1 MNKEVLLD
9 EAIINFEIAQ
19 LAKELKQKYNSLCR
33 ALGSEHPKPRF
44 ILVSVLTGASV
55 FSVKLLQAL
64 SKAGID
70 AELSNLTA
78 SSYGKNTHSSGKVII
93 NPLFNLEELQDAF
106 VVVAEDVI
114 DLGITLR
121 DIVNLLK
128 ESQPLSLHVAAMCRK
143 RGTQT
148 TEINIPKSN
157 LLVGFDVLGS
167 WLEGSGIDTRSLGRG
182 NPSVV
187 AVVNSESEREE
198 VKAYRESLLACYVK
212 LYPNFYTYLVLND
225 GLNAL
230 TQ

>member
-1 MNKEVLLD
+1 MNKEVLIP

-19 LAKELKQKYNSLCR
+19 LAKELKREYNSVCG

-64 SKAGID
+64 FTVGID

-114 DLGITLR
+114 DLGITLH

-128 ESQPLSLHVAAMCRK
+128 ETHPLSLHVAAMCRK
-143 RGTQT
+143 RDTQI
-148 TEINIPKSN
+148 TEIDIPTANIR
-157 LLVGFDVLGS
+157 VGFDADPY
-167 WLEGSGIDTRSLGRG
+167 WFEGSGIDTGSLGRG
-182 NPSVV
+182 NRSVV
-187 AVVNSESEREE
+187 AVVNSDSERDK
-198 VKAYRESLLACYVK
+198 VAAYRESLLAYYGW
-212 LYPNFYTYLVLND
+212 LYPNFYKYLVMNYD
-225 GLNAL
+225 LNAL
-230 TQ
+230 T

>member
-70 AELSNLTA
+70 AELNNLTA
-78 SSYGKNTHSSGKVII
+78 SSYGNNTHSSGKVII
-93 NPLFNLEELQDAF
+93 NPLFNLEELQDEF

-128 ESQPLSLHVAAMCRK
+128 EHQPLSLHVAAMCRK

-148 TEINIPKSN
+148 TKIDIPESN

-187 AVVNSESEREE
+187 AVVNSDSERDE

-230 TQ
+230 TS